1 MIQGSRSMQLG
12 GAGGWLLTTLMARM
26 DGQAS
31 MPGGSLRNANEF
43 RAARIA
49 AEAASAQI
57 VLGMPQHIP
66 QEFQKRAIFAT
77 HAPSLARMMTCSAS
91 CNTQVRPNLEHM

>member
-1 MIQGSRSMQLG
+1 MQLG
-12 GAGGWLLTTLMARM
+12 GAGGLLLTTLMARV
-26 DGQAS
+26 DGRAS

-57 VLGMPQHIP
+57 VLGMPQYIT
-66 QEFQKRAIFAT
+66 QEPHKRTVFAP
-77 HAPSLARMMTCSAS
+77 HAPSVARMLSRCCARCS
-91 CNTQVRPNLEHM
+91 CRLP